1 MNVKTEKI
9 KSSFE
14 IPLNRFALL
23 DDFFITR
30 KTCELCNYYRIF
42 CNSYNSLVAH
52 LCLVKINSQ
61 SKKSKMKTKLLNTL
75 TAVILFLM
83 PNVNFGQA
91 PNLGT
96 AADFVL
102 FSSNGAVSN
111 GVILSQLTG
120 NVGTDNG
127 SSTGFGNVNG
137 VMNDAN
143 GVSAQC
149 KADLLLAYNK

>member
-1 MNVKTEKI
+1 
-9 KSSFE
+9 
-14 IPLNRFALL
+14 
-23 DDFFITR
+23 
-30 KTCELCNYYRIF
+30 
-42 CNSYNSLVAH
+42 
-52 LCLVKINSQ
+52 
-61 SKKSKMKTKLLNTL
+61 MKTKLLNTL

-149 KADLLLAYNK
+149 TSD